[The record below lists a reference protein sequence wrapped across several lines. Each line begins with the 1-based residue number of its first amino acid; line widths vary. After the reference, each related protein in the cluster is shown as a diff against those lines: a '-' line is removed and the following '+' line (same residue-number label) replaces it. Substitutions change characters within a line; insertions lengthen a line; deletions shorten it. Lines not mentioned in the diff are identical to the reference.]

1 MEKILKTLFMAL
13 DEEQG
18 RTPEMDAAINA
29 AEPVFAAARDKL
41 SCAEFDRSWTA
52 AMNIGTAD
60 VVYAPNISLANS
72 SPYPYAISLSVII
85 NVSSMFVRLI
95 TEELI
100 VIGIA
105 IFITFDVS

>member
-41 SCAEFDRSWTA
+41 SCAEFDRIWTA

-60 VVYAPNISLANS
+60 VEQCFALGFRTGARVMLEVLREP
-72 SPYPYAISLSVII
+72 
-85 NVSSMFVRLI
+85 
-95 TEELI
+95 
-100 VIGIA
+100 
-105 IFITFDVS
+105 